1 MSLKKWKVAVGNAA
15 VMWAV
20 IARVM
25 VGHVVDGAAFREVVM
40 DAETPRRHLHHRLGL
55 VEHLLER
62 GEVKLQPGVT
72 MPGVAPHR

>member
-40 DAETPRRHLHHRLGL
+40 DAETLGATSIIAS
-55 VEHLLER
+55 VWSNTFSNGER
-62 GEVKLQPGVT
+62 
-72 MPGVAPHR
+72 